1 VQPRVAVRS
10 NCTTTTNKTTMPVE
24 RVDSTSPPA
33 ILRAHEEATT
43 GVHKKHRPGHDVK
56 LPAVMLT
63 KFNNMM
69 SCCAASQAAA
79 QQCAAVVDDSAPAPP
94 CYARGR

>member
-1 VQPRVAVRS
+1 MQPRVAVRS

-33 ILRAHEEATT
+33 VLRAHEEVTASA
-43 GVHKKHRPGHDVK
+43 KKHRPGHDVK

-63 KFNNMM
+63 SKFNNMM